1 MTKHTTHDSDSRVV
15 DSMKVLLKTNMIM
28 YACIPRRTKD
38 THGDGDEVE
47 EIGGLTWEVLRVHES
62 SWSQA
67 LEPVTELPGEPPCQ
81 TK

>member
-28 YACIPRRTKD
+28 YACIPRRTKVMVLR
-38 THGDGDEVE
+38 EVMME

-67 LEPVTELPGEPPCQ
+67 LEPVTELPAEPPCP

>member
-38 THGDGDEVE
+38 THGDGYEGSDD
-47 EIGGLTWEVLRVHES
+47 GGDRGSNLGGSPS
-62 SWSQA
+62 S
-67 LEPVTELPGEPPCQ
+67 
-81 TK
+81 